1 MVRAIYWAGLK
12 LHYHWRGLYQLV
24 WNQFLRPVVAKEATL
39 LIATVLRKGEGFSK
53 CRSGRASVIQL
64 YNSELRT
71 NCRQC
76 KICDARTS
84 TR

>member
-1 MVRAIYWAGLK
+1 MSDMLGGAEVALSLEGTLSIGLE
-12 LHYHWRGLYQLV
+12 LVSTSCRG
-24 WNQFLRPVVAKEATL
+24 KEATL

-71 NCRQC
+71 NYRQC